1 MSLALALATA
11 GKLRDALTAEVEG
24 ARGERRLLRTLD
36 SAALLARA
44 TARASFLAE
53 TQRLERDLAKELARA
68 APELGLREVT
78 LDAIARAVPREG
90 GLLAQTLGE
99 VRALAGA
106 LAEIDKLNL
115 ALAGRALA
123 CVRGYVE
130 AVAPTPR
137 AYDRRGVRSHSA
149 PPALAVVSARG

>member
-1 MSLALALATA
+1 MSLPHAVIVAAR
-11 GKLRDALTAEVEG
+11 LRDALAAEVEE

-44 TARASFLAE
+44 TARAAFLAE
-53 TQRLERDLAKELARA
+53 SQGLERELAAHLARA
-68 APELGLREVT
+68 AGALGLATLT
-78 LDAIARAVPREG
+78 LDGLAAAAPAEG
-90 GLLAQTLGE
+90 GALARTLGE

-106 LAEIDKLNL
+106 LHEIDALNR

-123 CVRGYVE
+123 CVRGYVD

-137 AYDRRGVRSHSA
+137 AYDRRGHRAAGAV
-149 PPALAVVSARG
+149 PALAVVSARG